1 MFNLASDFTFCR
13 LTPELA
19 SQCREY
25 SCSKNPDISEFF
37 HKDYVKYADELLGK
51 SYCFVTKEESAM
63 IACAFTLANS
73 AVNMQEI
80 SPKRRN
86 RFNRPIPN
94 AKRSR
99 QYPAVLIGRLAVFD
113 GFEGHH
119 LGYDLMDFI
128 KAWFIDPLNKTGCR
142 FLIVDAVNHPKVIDY
157 YCQNGFTF
165 LFENEEE
172 ENIATNNGSKK
183 KCATRLMYFDLI
195 KLRTGRPVMGA
206 DEKQT
211 KTMT

>member
-19 SQCREY
+19 SQCGEY
-25 SCSKNPDISEFF
+25 YCSKNPDISEFF
-37 HKDYVKYADELLGK
+37 HKDYVKYSDELLGK
-51 SYCFVTKEESAM
+51 SYCFVTKDEPAR

-73 AVNMQEI
+73 AINMQGG
-80 SPKRRN
+80 SSKRRN
-86 RFNRPIPN
+86 RFNRSIPN

-119 LGYDLMDFI
+119 LGYDLMNFI

-157 YCQNGFTF
+157 YCQNEFTF
-165 LFENEEE
+165 LFEREED
-172 ENIATNNGSKK
+172 ENSATHSGSKK

-195 KLRTGRPVMGA
+195 KLRAGQTVVGA
-206 DEKQT
+206 SK
-211 KTMT
+211 

>member
-1 MFNLASDFTFCR
+1 
-13 LTPELA
+13 
-19 SQCREY
+19 
-25 SCSKNPDISEFF
+25 
-37 HKDYVKYADELLGK
+37 
-51 SYCFVTKEESAM
+51 M

-73 AVNMQEI
+73 SVNMQEV
-80 SPKRRN
+80 SSKRRN
-86 RFNRPIPN
+86 RFNRSIPN

-113 GFEGHH
+113 SFEGHH

-157 YCQNGFTF
+157 YCQNGFDF
-165 LFENEEE
+165 LFESEEE
-172 ENIATNNGSKK
+172 EDVATNNGSKK

-195 KLRTGRPVMGA
+195 KLRSGRPVVGA
-206 DEKQT
+206 DE
-211 KTMT
+211 